1 MTEGKT
7 VKKEGAMKQVM
18 AILILMWGTAAAAN
32 EIYITQVGDS
42 LDLDIVQ
49 DGSGNKIGNS
59 TTDAEFEGDTMIFS
73 ITQTG
78 DNNIVNAIINGD
90 TYTGLW
96 DFYGDGNEV
105 TLNCDSA
112 ATSNCQTVTLD
123 VDVDGDSNKFYFDI
137 AGTADGG
144 GADISF
150 DVDGD
155 GNIVD
160 LDVDGTNA
168 TIDIVL
174 NKNGSTAS
182 TTVTDS
188 LMTYTTDTGSGS
200 IVMVDV
206 DGDGSSGHTIDL
218 TSNGGANVFEIT
230 QSGVND
236 NTISGTFT
244 GDYQDVNISQS
255 D

>member
-1 MTEGKT
+1 MLLW
-7 VKKEGAMKQVM
+7 A
-18 AILILMWGTAAAAN
+18 TAASAN
-32 EIYITQVGDS
+32 EIYITQIGDS

-59 TTDAEFEGDTMIFS
+59 TTDAEFEGDTMTFS

-78 DNNIVNAIINGD
+78 DNNIISAIINGD

-96 DFYGDGNEV
+96 DFTGDGNEV
-105 TLNCDSA
+105 TLNCDSTA
-112 ATSNCQTVTLD
+112 AGNCQTVTLD
-123 VDVDGDSNKFYFDI
+123 VDVDGDTNKFYFDL
-137 AGTADGG
+137 AGTADAS

-174 NKNGSTAS
+174 NKNSSLAS
-182 TTVTDS
+182 TTVSDS
-188 LMTYTTDTGSGS
+188 LSTYTTSTGSGS

-206 DGDGSSGHTIDL
+206 DGDGSTGHTIDL

>member
-1 MTEGKT
+1 M
-7 VKKEGAMKQVM
+7 
-18 AILILMWGTAAAAN
+18 LMWATTAAAN
-32 EIYITQVGDS
+32 EIYITQIGDS
-42 LDLDIVQ
+42 LDLDVVQ

-59 TTDAEFEGDTMIFS
+59 TTDADFDGDTMTFS

-78 DNNIVNAIINGD
+78 DNNIVNAVINGD

-112 ATSNCQTVTLD
+112 AAGNCQTVTLD
-123 VDVDGDSNKFYFDI
+123 VDVDGDTNKFYFDI
-137 AGTADGG
+137 AGTADGS

-174 NKNGSTAS
+174 NKNSSLAS
-182 TTVTDS
+182 TTVSDS
-188 LMTYTTDTGSGS
+188 GGAYTTSTGSGS
-200 IVMVDV
+200 IAIINV
-206 DGDGSSGHTIDL
+206 DGDGSTGHTIDL

-236 NTISGTFT
+236 NTVSATFT

>member
-1 MTEGKT
+1 
-7 VKKEGAMKQVM
+7 MKPVM
-18 AILILMWGTAAAAN
+18 AILLMLWATAASAN
-32 EIYITQVGDS
+32 EIYITQIGDS

-59 TTDAEFEGDTMIFS
+59 TTDAEFEGDTMTFS

-78 DNNIVNAIINGD
+78 DNNIINAIINGD

-96 DFYGDGNEV
+96 DFTGDGNEV

-112 ATSNCQTVTLD
+112 AASNCQTVTLD
-123 VDVDGDSNKFYFDI
+123 VDVVGSTNKFYFDL
-137 AGTADGG
+137 AGTADAS

-174 NKNGSTAS
+174 NKNGSNAS

-188 LMTYTTDTGSGS
+188 LMTYTTSTGSGS

-206 DGDGSSGHTIDL
+206 DGDGSTGHTIDL
-218 TSNGGANVFEIT
+218 TSNGGANVFEIQ

>member
-1 MTEGKT
+1 
-7 VKKEGAMKQVM
+7 MKRLFTLV
-18 AILILMWGTAAAAN
+18 AGLMLAASVHAN
-32 EIYITQVGDS
+32 EIYITQIGDS

-49 DGSGNKIGNS
+49 EGSGNKIGNS
-59 TTDAEFEGDTMIFS
+59 TTDAQFEGDTMTFS
-73 ITQTG
+73 ITQRG
-78 DNNIVNAIINGD
+78 DNNIINAIINGD

-96 DFYGDGNEV
+96 DFTGDGNEV

-112 ATSNCQTVTLD
+112 AAGNCQTVTLD
-123 VDVDGDSNKFYFDI
+123 VDVDGDTNKFYFDL
-137 AGTADGG
+137 AGTADAS

-160 LDVDGTNA
+160 LDVDGTSA

-174 NKNGSTAS
+174 NKNSSLAS
-182 TTVTDS
+182 TTVSDA
-188 LMTYTTDTGSGS
+188 LGTYTTDTGSGS

-206 DGDGSSGHTIDL
+206 DGGSTGHTIDL
-218 TSNGGANVFEIT
+218 TSNGGANVFEIQ